1 MLLDVNKSRT
11 YKNVTET
18 TEVAMLGFVKDM
30 MALFALVGFTGAAM
44 TWMDMAS
51 RLV

>member
-1 MLLDVNKSRT
+1 MLLDVNERRT
-11 YKNVTET
+11 YKNKIET

-30 MALFALVGFTGAAM
+30 MALVALVGFTGAAM

>member
-1 MLLDVNKSRT
+1 MWLDVNKYRT
-11 YKNVTET
+11 YKNVTAT
-18 TEVAMLGFVKDM
+18 TEVAMLTFLKDM
-30 MALFALVGFTGAAM
+30 MAMVALVGFTGASI

>member
-11 YKNVTET
+11 YKNVTAT
-18 TEVAMLGFVKDM
+18 TEVEMLVFVKDM
-30 MALFALVGFTGAAM
+30 MALVALVGFTGAAM